1 MNTVTDTTDTEKKK
15 SVKVPR
21 VLLCAGASNSGK
33 TLITCGIL
41 QALKNRGMRLASFKC
56 GPDYIDPMFH
66 ERVIGTR
73 ARNLDA
79 FFAKP
84 EVLRFLLAENSRGAD
99 VSVVEG
105 VMGYY
110 DGIAGTHTEASTYD
124 VARITDTPAVLIVNC
139 KGMSLSCA
147 AYIQGFVNFRKDSNI
162 KGVIL
167 NRVSPMIYG
176 RLKEEIERSCG
187 LSVIGYVPQADDCVI
202 ESRHLGLVMPDEI
215 DGLKQK
221 LTKLAELL
229 EETLDLELL
238 LEIAAAAPEIELSEA
253 AVPTLQRPARA
264 EKVKI
269 ALARD
274 SAFCFIYED
283 NLKLLR
289 ELGAEIVEFSP
300 LRDKKLPEG
309 AAGLLL
315 YGGYPELYAKQLAEN
330 ASMREEI
337 RRLHSAGMPILAECG
352 GFMYLHDEFEDMCGS
367 SFEGVGL
374 VRGRAFK
381 TEKLSRF
388 GYINLTARSDEFFAG
403 SDAASRAGNS
413 SAAFPAHEFH
423 YFDST
428 DAGEDFDAVKPASS
442 RRWKCIHSSETMLA
456 GFPHF
461 YYYGNPLI
469 AECFVEKCR
478 AYAAENDLL

>member
-1 MNTVTDTTDTEKKK
+1 MSKAMSTE
-15 SVKVPR
+15 SGTAVKAAR
-21 VLLCAGASNSGK
+21 ILLCAGASNSGK

-41 QALKNRGMRLASFKC
+41 QALKNRGMKLASFKC

-66 ERVIGTR
+66 ERVIGTK

-84 EVLRFLLAENSRGAD
+84 EVLRFLLAENSREAD

-147 AYIQGFVNFRKDSNI
+147 AYIQGFANFRKDSNI
-162 KGVIL
+162 KAVIL

-176 RLKEEIERSCG
+176 RLKEEIEKSCG
-187 LSVIGYVPQADDCVI
+187 IPVIGYVPQADDCVI

-221 LTKLAELL
+221 LMKLAEIL
-229 EETLDLELL
+229 EETLDIDKL
-238 LEIAAAAPEIELSEA
+238 LEIAAAAPEIKISEA
-253 AVPTLQRPARA
+253 AEIKIHSSARA
-264 EKVKI
+264 EKAVI

-289 ELGAEIVEFSP
+289 ELGAEIAEFSP
-300 LRDKKLPEG
+300 LTDEKLPEG
-309 AAGLLL
+309 TAGLLL
-315 YGGYPELYAKQLAEN
+315 YGGYPELYAEQLASN
-330 ASMREEI
+330 ISMKEDI
-337 RRLHSAGMPILAECG
+337 RRRHSEGMPILAECG
-352 GFMYLHDEFEDMCGS
+352 GFMYLHDEFEDMYGNSC
-367 SFEGVGL
+367 EGVGL
-374 VRGRAFK
+374 ICGRAFR
-381 TEKLSRF
+381 TAKLSRF
-388 GYINLTARSDEFFAG
+388 GYINLTARNDEFFAG
-403 SDAASRAGNS
+403 SDAANRAGNS

-428 DAGEDFDAVKPASS
+428 NAGEDFDGVKPASS
-442 RRWKCIHSSETMLA
+442 RGWKCMHSSKTMLA

-478 AYAAENDLL
+478 DYAARK

>member
-1 MNTVTDTTDTEKKK
+1 MSTAMNTECETA
-15 SVKVPR
+15 VKAPR
-21 VLLCAGASNSGK
+21 VMLCAGASNSGK

-41 QALKNRGMRLASFKC
+41 QALKNRGMKLASFKC

-73 ARNLDA
+73 ARNLDS

-84 EVLRFLLAENSRGAD
+84 EVLRFLLAENSREAD

-110 DGIAGTHTEASTYD
+110 DGIAGTHTEASSYD

-147 AYIQGFVNFRKDSNI
+147 AYIQGFASFRSDSNI

-176 RLKEEIERSCG
+176 RLKEEIEKSCG
-187 LSVIGYVPQADDCVI
+187 IPVIGYVPQADDCVI

-215 DGLKQK
+215 EGLKQK
-221 LTKLAELL
+221 LMKLAELL
-229 EETLDLELL
+229 EETLDIDMLL
-238 LEIAAAAPEIELSEA
+238 GIAAAAPEIKLSEA
-253 AVPTLQRPARA
+253 AEPKLHSSARA
-264 EKVKI
+264 ENIKL

-274 SAFCFIYED
+274 AAFCFIYED

-289 ELGAEIVEFSP
+289 KLGAEIVEFSP
-300 LRDKKLPEG
+300 LTDNKLPEG
-309 AAGLLL
+309 TAGLLL
-315 YGGYPELYAKQLAEN
+315 CGGYPELYAKQLAAN
-330 ASMREEI
+330 VSMKEDI
-337 RRLHSAGMPILAECG
+337 RRRHAEGLPILAECG
-352 GFMYLHDEFEDMCGS
+352 GFMYLHDEFEDMDGS
-367 SFEGVGL
+367 SCEGVGL
-374 VRGRAFK
+374 IGGRAFK

-388 GYINLTARSDEFFAG
+388 GYIKLTARNNKFFDG
-403 SDAASRAGNS
+403 SDAAKREGNS
-413 SAAFPAHEFH
+413 SAVFPAHEFH
-423 YFDST
+423 YFEST
-428 DAGEDFDAVKPASS
+428 DAGEDFDAVKPASN
-442 RRWKCIHSSETMLA
+442 RGWKCIHSSKTMLA

-461 YYYGNPLI
+461 YYYGNPLL
-469 AECFVEKCR
+469 AECFIEKCR
-478 AYAAENDLL
+478 DYAAKKD